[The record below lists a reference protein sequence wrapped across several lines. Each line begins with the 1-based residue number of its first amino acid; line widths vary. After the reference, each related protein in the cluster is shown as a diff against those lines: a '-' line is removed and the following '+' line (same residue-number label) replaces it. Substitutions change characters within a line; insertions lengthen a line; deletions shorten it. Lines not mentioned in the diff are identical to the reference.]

1 MSNKRVLDAARSA
14 AAAMRNLRH
23 KGNQFG
29 VGAPEGE
36 AEPAAA
42 WRK

>member
-1 MSNKRVLDAARSA
+1 MSNKPVLDAAWSA

-23 KGNQFG
+23 EGNQSEAW
-29 VGAPEGE
+29 VLCSE

>member
-1 MSNKRVLDAARSA
+1 MKNKPVLDAAWKT
-14 AAAMRNLRH
+14 AAMRNLRH
-23 KGNQFG
+23 ERNQS
-29 VGAPEGE
+29 GAGFLCSE

>member
-1 MSNKRVLDAARSA
+1 MSNKPALDAARSA

-23 KGNQFG
+23 ERNQSG
-29 VGAPEGE
+29 VEASEGE

>member
-1 MSNKRVLDAARSA
+1 MKNKPVLDAAWKT
-14 AAAMRNLRH
+14 AAMRNLRH
-23 KGNQFG
+23 EGNQSEAW
-29 VGAPEGE
+29 VLCSE

>member
-1 MSNKRVLDAARSA
+1 MKNKPVLDAAWKT
-14 AAAMRNLRH
+14 AAMRNLRH
-23 KGNQFG
+23 ERNQSG
-29 VGAPEGE
+29 VEASERE